1 MPEEVDYLVCMDC
14 ESPCYVFELDRRRKV
29 ASAYCQVCGNDDPSH
44 FRVPE
49 VDVVES
55 DA

>member
-14 ESPCYVFELDRRRKV
+14 ESPCYVFELDRKQRV
-29 ASAYCQVCGNDDPSH
+29 VSAYCQVCGNDEASQ

-49 VDVVES
+49 VDEVEVDS
-55 DA
+55 